1 MINKVVELIQYHDCE
16 IPKSRAAVNRLAN
29 KLHYNDFVTLMQMR
43 WCDIMAQNA
52 LHPTWAARLKT
63 ADRAAELYEKMQKE
77 GEVFSLKNLAIDG
90 NDVLSLGVLQGA
102 EVGMYLNVVLN
113 QVVSG
118 CLANERDILL
128 KHLKILVEESENETF
143 FC

>member
-1 MINKVVELIQYHDCE
+1 
-16 IPKSRAAVNRLAN
+16 
-29 KLHYNDFVTLMQMR
+29 
-43 WCDIMAQNA
+43 MAQNA
-52 LHPTWAARLKT
+52 LHPRWAARLET
-63 ADRAAELYEKMQKE
+63 TDQAAELYGKMQKE

-102 EVGMYLNVVLN
+102 EVGMYLNVVLS

-118 CLANERDILL
+118 CWANERDILL
-128 KHLKILVEESENETF
+128 KHLKTLVEESKNETF